1 MIYWNYMEEIFKN
14 FEAKKA
20 EILKQSE
27 TQEVELSAEKQKE
40 ILKNAVYEKVMSA
53 TYTPVQQQAAQQ
65 QAQKI
70 KDEPKE
76 RQIELLIQMAFD
88 KSVIEAVEVAKK
100 LNNSYLLDEFH
111 DALMDKLYDT
121 LVEQGKLKQV

>member
-1 MIYWNYMEEIFKN
+1 MEEILKN

-20 EILKQSE
+20 EVLKQPE
-27 TQEVELSAEKQKE
+27 TQETELSAEKQKE
-40 ILKNAVYEKVMSA
+40 ILRDVVYEKVMSA

-65 QAQKI
+65 QTQKL

-76 RQIELLIQMAFD
+76 RQIELLTQMAFD
-88 KSVIEAVEVAKK
+88 KGVVEAVEVAKN
-100 LNNSYLLDEFH
+100 LDNSYLLDEFH
-111 DALMDKLYDT
+111 DALVDKLYNK